1 MKHCLKMFEKNKT
14 LFMFHIQVCLSKMYV
29 FPLKMCETFKHHRN
43 TWTCTSRTPGARAPG
58 SSIGSFRI
66 NDSRRRKPGS
76 FCAVPRWTFE
86 GGNLMMVYVGFTRM
100 LPRHQQDDM
109 TFVGWNGNLK
119 LQFATFCIPGGY
131 RSKVYGKGLEGT

>member
-1 MKHCLKMFEKNKT
+1 MKHCLKKNKA
-14 LFMFHIQVCLSKMYV
+14 LLMFHIIRYACQKCMFFHSNIIEILGPGPS
-29 FPLKMCETFKHHRN
+29 
-43 TWTCTSRTPGARAPG
+43 WTSRTPGARAPG

-100 LPRHQQDDM
+100 LARHHQDDM
-109 TFVGWNGNLK
+109 TFVGGG
-119 LQFATFCIPGGY
+119 IPI
-131 RSKVYGKGLEGT
+131 